1 MMFSTESARTTV
13 KKELGWDTRLN
24 VYRAPSGVIYV
35 FPDSE
40 MTDPCP
46 AGVHPDGT
54 VEIWG
59 FAADAWPGELQDYVD
74 SLTD

>member
-1 MMFSTESARTTV
+1 M
-13 KKELGWDTRLN
+13 KKRFGWDTRPN

-40 MTDPCP
+40 MTGTCP

-59 FAADAWPGELQDYVD
+59 SAIEARPRELQDYVD
-74 SLTD
+74 SLAN